1 MPDSPITV
9 PAEAPHS
16 PASNGKLPVPATKD
30 RPAHRRQLADLRASY
45 APVLGRDSL
54 FTVIYYNVTRLLFV
68 ELLSRGFVW
77 VAIATWV
84 GLTVINSSKVLPET
98 VYWGYG
104 AHVVIAFL
112 YWAARDQFVEVIDA
126 VADWLRGVK
135 VTRSN

>member
-1 MPDSPITV
+1 MPDAPVTV
-9 PAEAPHS
+9 PAEAPHAPS
-16 PASNGKLPVPATKD
+16 SNGHLPVPPTKD
-30 RPAHRRQLADLRASY
+30 RPAHRRQLADLR
-45 APVLGRDSL
+45 
-54 FTVIYYNVTRLLFV
+54 VIYYNVTRLLFV

-112 YWAARDQFVEVIDA
+112 YWAARDQFVEIIDA

-135 VTRSN
+135 VTRQG